1 MDLVTLT
8 FKRDLRHTVLQAES
22 IQKFVSPCD
31 HWVIVNEFGIS
42 EKRKQLWRKILQP
55 YYTKHRLRLW
65 FPDDLNADNK
75 LNQDITKSSYFLGFK
90 YQFTVAQFL
99 DDDYVVLNAKNFFVK
114 PVNLESWRNIV
125 GSGWKRNLEINTNL
139 NELSW
144 KTGNLFFSRYLKTGN
159 RDATMLGCVTPQV
172 VDRKLLIDHL
182 GDFKDFNE
190 FWNNTILLASE
201 KIQFGDWYFY
211 SHMISEDKVKNLPPN
226 PEHYTLFWQN
236 IFEVLGKSVKEL
248 LKEVDN
254 TESVKMVGFHR
265 FFLRNR
271 SGPERILLNK
281 WLKEKGFKTKLR
293 PPTKLYK

>member
-236 IFEVLGKSVKEL
+236 I
-248 LKEVDN
+248 
-254 TESVKMVGFHR
+254 
-265 FFLRNR
+265 
-271 SGPERILLNK
+271 
-281 WLKEKGFKTKLR
+281 
-293 PPTKLYK
+293 